1 MMESLSLIALAFLSR
16 PRLCKS
22 SEFFG
27 YPWSAV
33 TNLSHVERGFPRK
46 FLGIPL
52 RRGET
57 IRKVDDFQPSVRF
70 FQPRELWVKLPV
82 TKRLLDAG
90 DFAQCPI
97 HWQSKWWKAYHVGLF
112 FLALACASLQNSFG
126 YPWSAVTNL
135 SHVERGFP
143 RKFLGIPLWRGET
156 IRKVDDF
163 QPSVHFFQPRELW
176 VKLPVTKRLLDAEDF
191 AQCPIHWQSKWW
203 KAYHFGLFFVAKL
216 VQVFR
221 ILWISLECCDQSQP
235 CGKRSSSKVFG
246 HSFAAG
252 GNQKEGRRFSAFSAF
267 LSAERALSEVACH
280 KAAFG
285 RWRFR
290 TVSDPLAE

>member
-1 MMESLSLIALAFLSR
+1 MESLSRWAFLSR

-33 TNLSHVERGFPRK
+33 TNLIHVERGFPRK

-57 IRKVDDFQPSVRF
+57 RRKVDDFQPSVRF

-90 DFAQCPI
+90 DFAQCLI
-97 HWQSKWWKAYHVGLF
+97 HWQIIPSNNGKLITLGF
-112 FLALACASLQNSFG
+112 SF
-126 YPWSAVTNL
+126 S
-135 SHVERGFP
+135 
-143 RKFLGIPLWRGET
+143 
-156 IRKVDDF
+156 
-163 QPSVHFFQPRELW
+163 PS
-176 VKLPVTKRLLDAEDF
+176 
-191 AQCPIHWQSKWW
+191 
-203 KAYHFGLFFVAKL
+203 L

-235 CGKRSSSKVFG
+235 CGKRISSKVFG
-246 HSFAAG
+246 HFFAAG
-252 GNQKEGRRFSAFSAF
+252 GNHKEGRRFSAFSAF
-267 LSAERALSEVACH
+267 LSAESALSEVACH

-285 RWRFR
+285 RWRFC
-290 TVSDPLAE
+290 TVSDPLADHSE